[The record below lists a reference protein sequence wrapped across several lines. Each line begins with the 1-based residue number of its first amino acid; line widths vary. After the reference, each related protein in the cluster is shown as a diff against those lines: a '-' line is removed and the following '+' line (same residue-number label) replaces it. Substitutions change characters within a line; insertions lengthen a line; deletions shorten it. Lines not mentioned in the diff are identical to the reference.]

1 MGEALASGILHLAV
15 RLARNEADL
24 RAAQALRYRV
34 FVQEMGADGP
44 LVDHAAKLER
54 DRFDAFADHLL
65 LVDTS
70 VPDGQEGHV
79 VGVYRLLPQAR
90 AEAAGGFYCDAEFD
104 LQPLIGS
111 GRRLL
116 ELGRSCVDPA
126 YRGGA
131 AMLLMWQ
138 ALADYVQSSGVEIL
152 FGAASFRGT
161 DPQALAH
168 PLSLLHHHHLA
179 PPELR
184 VRAREYQPMDL
195 LAADRLDRKAA
206 LAQVPPL
213 IKAYLRIGGVV
224 GEGAYIDH
232 AFRTTDICLIL
243 DTQKMARAGRSLTA
257 AAPGRA

>member
-1 MGEALASGILHLAV
+1 MMHLAV

-65 LVDTS
+65 LVDSS
-70 VPDGQEGHV
+70 VPCGQPGHV
-79 VGVYRLLPQAR
+79 VGVYRLLPQGQAD
-90 AEAAGGFYCDAEFD
+90 AAGGFYCDAEFD
-104 LQPLIGS
+104 LQALITS

-138 ALADYVQSSGVEIL
+138 ALAEYAQSREVEIL

-161 DPQALAH
+161 DPQALAQ
-168 PLSLLHHHHLA
+168 PLSLLHHHYLA
-179 PPELR
+179 PPALR
-184 VRAREYQPMDL
+184 VRAREAQPMNL
-195 LAADRLDRKAA
+195 LAPEQLDRKAA
-206 LAQVPPL
+206 LAQLPPL

-243 DTQKMARAGRSLTA
+243 DTHNLARAGRSLA
-257 AAPGRA
+257 AAASGRA